1 MPTDLVDLSID
12 VKLFKGRGQGKV
24 EECKHIFVVGW
35 WILSH
40 FLKEEEILCSKWLTN
55 EMEISEIIRDQRSLG
70 INIFCRIHTLCIPLW
85 EDLSINL
92 RPDKTSVTNFSTE
105 CLSDTVKSI
114 VLPKNLTGFV
124 WIDGIISPLK
134 EKGEISVTLPL
145 SITIDLDLEALKVIL
160 AQFKARHN
168 GLEELE

>member
-105 CLSDTVKSI
+105 CLSDTEINSSTQKSNTI
-114 VLPKNLTGFV
+114 CMNWWNNFTFDRKGTNINDFTFIYHHRPRFRGSKSHPSP
-124 WIDGIISPLK
+124 IS
-134 EKGEISVTLPL
+134 SNSTMV
-145 SITIDLDLEALKVIL
+145 
-160 AQFKARHN
+160 
-168 GLEELE
+168 